1 MKKYISLIIIFVLL
15 FTLSGCRYKGYYETK
30 IPTDS
35 TLRGTIKIPNEWEFI
50 TEDEVIQL
58 IDKETKE
65 VIAEQ
70 IVQGHFEII
79 SNIDGNRIYNED
91 KLAFNEHTKYDIKN
105 PNNYEYVKGYSNAV
119 YKYKFSENN
128 QEFNVLEIGIYYDN
142 VLSDYYLMLII
153 YADIEDEK
161 LEKIIQSY
169 GFGGILGGEKDYI
182 YDDEYKPNK

>member
-58 IDKETKE
+58 IDKENKE

-70 IVQGHFEII
+70 IVQGHMNFSHYPHNDYVDPIFTDIENLKFNP
-79 SNIDGNRIYNED
+79 NIN
-91 KLAFNEHTKYDIKN
+91 FDIKN
-105 PNNYEYVKGYSNAV
+105 V
-119 YKYKFSENN
+119 
-128 QEFNVLEIGIYYDN
+128 
-142 VLSDYYLMLII
+142 
-153 YADIEDEK
+153 
-161 LEKIIQSY
+161 EKI
-169 GFGGILGGEKDYI
+169 
-182 YDDEYKPNK
+182 